1 MDIFS
6 IISSIFRTSSRE
18 RLVIFLICLSES
30 VDKLLNSDKV
40 HTNTI
45 NEPISSLI
53 DYVKDKYNQDLSE
66 EVKEYESKI
75 NRDKQE

>member
-1 MDIFS
+1 MNIYKKNP
-6 IISSIFRTSSRE
+6 
-18 RLVIFLICLSES
+18 FLKYKMINDKSKNES

-66 EVKEYESKI
+66 EVKDYESKI